1 MSEEVT
7 SGMVDLEAEDG
18 HRLTGFLARPAG
30 EPRGAVVL
38 VQEIFGVNRHI
49 RSVCLDYAAAGYTAL
64 APALFDRVER
74 GVELPYDEAGIE
86 RGRTLMGSL
95 SADQAL
101 ADVAAAL
108 ARLGGARSAAVVG
121 YCWGGTLTWLAAAR
135 LPVRAA
141 VGYYGGRIGEHA
153 ALVPQ
158 VPTLLHFG
166 EKDHA
171 IPLTVAE
178 EVRNRHSQ
186 VIVHLYPAGHGFNCD
201 ERPSFDAD
209 SAGLARRRTLGLL
222 EAVF

>member
-1 MSEEVT
+1 MADGVT
-7 SGMVDLEAEDG
+7 GETVELQAGDG
-18 HRLTGFLARPAG
+18 HRLSGFLARPVG
-30 EPRGAVVL
+30 EPRGSVVL

-49 RSVCLDYAAAGYTAL
+49 RSVCEGYAAAGFTAL

-86 RGRTLMGSL
+86 RGRGLMGRVSL
-95 SADQAL
+95 DLAL
-101 ADVAAAL
+101 ADMAAAL
-108 ARLGGARSAAVVG
+108 NRLGGARSAAVVG
-121 YCWGGTLTWLAAAR
+121 YCWGGTLAWLAAAR

-171 IPLTVAE
+171 IPLSVAE
-178 EVRNRHSQ
+178 EVRRRHAQ
-186 VIVHLYPAGHGFNCD
+186 VVVHTYPAGHGFNCD
-201 ERPSFDAD
+201 ERPSFDPE
-209 SAGLARRRTLGLL
+209 SSRLARRRSLGFL